1 MKSKAGVLAVLF
13 LWLLLVLAA
22 HAWLFSLD
30 RSLLQYLL
38 LTDIIWW
45 FVISVYTIVCSLNL
59 SRRKKLILSSDEIS
73 PVRIKRAEAIFKSY
87 SWKVAVGGVSISLF
101 MIIVILSLSRIS
113 LFRFWN
119 PLVIASFVSLSMSC
133 IIPFVLFFF
142 FRSSVMNLADVLL
155 IPESASVD
163 RKPARNLQ
171 FRITASLGVCGL
183 LICAASGV
191 LVHNWLVESRRSLV
205 SERLRMITAVFT
217 DTSRAYD
224 SPFSEYSSGDIH
236 SFLFP
241 PTMYL
246 RLGKAAEKLSSGDTS
261 PAEVLVDRLP
271 LSDHSIVVATGKSGF
286 FIGFRQKHDSRIIPE
301 SPLMEILFIAF
312 AAIALLSFAAGTRI
326 HRRLAVLERSVFE
339 MSMDKQNEQI
349 SSDDD
354 AVQQK
359 TVHDDLPGT
368 AIKEFKKLERS
379 IQQLREGI
387 TSMRETQQAAIQS
400 RLDTQQMKS
409 QFFTGMSHDLRSP
422 LNSIIGFAELMLKGI
437 EGGITDGQR
446 KTLEIIHKNGEGLL
460 KLIGSILDSVKL
472 EAGRLE
478 LLRQWVPAVEVI
490 AKAVNAVKTTFGSQT
505 VDISYEIQAGLPPV
519 YVDEDRIVQA
529 IMDVL
534 LNAVNFLDTGVVFIR
549 TSLGKDSLSMDGQFL
564 LVEFMTRGVG
574 ADLYERKRLEEAIA
588 QRGYVTF
595 KRSVSLGLGI
605 YLAKSIIEMH
615 GGTLYV
621 ETEDDEA
628 SLFKIGIPLEG
639 SEVGI

>member
-1 MKSKAGVLAVLF
+1 MKSKAGILAVLF
-13 LWLLLVLAA
+13 LWLLLMLSA
-22 HAWLFSLD
+22 HLWLFSLD
-30 RSLLQYLL
+30 KSLFQYLL
-38 LTDIIWW
+38 FTDIIWW
-45 FVISVYTIVCSLNL
+45 FVISVYTMVCSLNL

-73 PVRIKRAEAIFKSY
+73 PVRVKRAESIFKSY
-87 SWKVAVGGVSISLF
+87 PWKVAAGAISISLF
-101 MIIVILSLSRIS
+101 VIIVTLSLSRIS
-113 LFRFWN
+113 LFRFWS

-133 IIPFVLFFF
+133 IIPFLLFFF
-142 FRSSVMNLADVLL
+142 FRNSVMNLADVLL
-155 IPESASVD
+155 RPETPSVD
-163 RKPARNLQ
+163 RKPARSLQ
-171 FRITASLGVCGL
+171 FRITASIGVCGV

-191 LVHNWLVESRRSLV
+191 LVHNWLVESGRTLV
-205 SERLRMITAVFT
+205 SERLRLVTAAFT
-217 DTSRAYD
+217 DTSTVQD
-224 SPFSEYSSGDIH
+224 SLFNDYSSGDIH
-236 SFLFP
+236 SFRLP
-241 PTMYL
+241 ATMHL
-246 RLGKAAEKLSSGDTS
+246 RLGRAAEKLSSGETG
-261 PAEVLVDRLP
+261 PGEVLVDRLP
-271 LSDHSIVVATGKSGF
+271 LSDHSIIAAVEKSGF

-301 SPLMEILFIAF
+301 GHLIEIFVIAF
-312 AAIALLSFAAGTRI
+312 CAMALLSLAAGAGI
-326 HRRLAVLERSVFE
+326 HRRLDVFERSILE
-339 MSMDKQNEQI
+339 MSTDEKNGNPSHENL
-349 SSDDD
+349 SG
-354 AVQQK
+354 
-359 TVHDDLPGT
+359 TV
-368 AIKEFKKLERS
+368 IKEFEKLDRS
-379 IQQLREGI
+379 IQHLREGI
-387 TSMRETQQAAIQS
+387 TGMRETQQAAIQS

-409 QFFTGMSHDLRSP
+409 QFFAGMSHDLRSP

-460 KLIGSILDSVKL
+460 KLISSILDSAKL

-478 LLRQWVPAVEVI
+478 LLRQWVPAVEII

-534 LNAVNFLDTGVVFIR
+534 LNAVNFLDTGVVFVR
-549 TSLGKDSLSMDGQFL
+549 TSLGRDSLSMEGQFL
-564 LVEFMTRGVG
+564 LVEVMTRGVG
-574 ADLYERKRLEEAIA
+574 ADITERKRLEEAIA

-639 SEVGI
+639 PEVGI